1 MNHQEEWDSLRYEIS
16 KANDRWGRPAS
27 SHETLGVL
35 LEEFNEFAEAV
46 HANDTAAAEAEALQV
61 AAVAMRFVLHRT
73 VREDRENIEPV

>member
-1 MNHQEEWDSLRYEIS
+1 MNYMDLNLEVERADR
-16 KANDRWGRPAS
+16 RWGRPAS

-35 LEEFNEFAEAV
+35 LEEFNEFEQAV
-46 HANDTAAAEAEALQV
+46 HANDLEAARREALQV